1 MLPIGW
7 EQINLLLN
15 VSKSNLLL
23 FNVGNQPQTKF
34 EIFIDHDEQLKQKE
48 YAKYL
53 GIFID
58 NKLSWKKNMSK
69 LLILKQRNSHNMQN
83 AIYLQEKQLRNMY
96 NAFIKPCLE
105 YGSLTCRGERGA
117 KQS

>member
-1 MLPIGW
+1 MW
-7 EQINLLLN
+7 ATNLKLNLRFLLTMMN
-15 VSKSNLLL
+15 NL
-23 FNVGNQPQTKF
+23 N
-34 EIFIDHDEQLKQKE
+34 
-48 YAKYL
+48 
-53 GIFID
+53 
-58 NKLSWKKNMSK
+58 KKNMPNTWVFLLTTNYHEKNISK

-105 YGSLTCRGERGA
+105 YGSLTCGGERGA

>member
-1 MLPIGW
+1 
-7 EQINLLLN
+7 
-15 VSKSNLLL
+15 
-23 FNVGNQPQTKF
+23 
-34 EIFIDHDEQLKQKE
+34 
-48 YAKYL
+48 
-53 GIFID
+53 
-58 NKLSWKKNMSK
+58 MSK

-105 YGSLTCRGERGA
+105 YGSLTCGGERGA